1 MNAAMSSTQP
11 ILKYISVFSVLSSL
25 QLCSPQRWLRKDI
38 VHKYWLIIS
47 STVLLHDPVLLLAII
62 CFPLQLLYLADVLAN
77 SKHDQAAPDLGSF
90 TAVVLGS
97 VAFFEV
103 KVSDVGVLTTSP
115 HSLRHNCNSSV
126 INSKGSIEHTPFL
139 HYFMHFCLDWIV
151 KMERDRNMQ

>member
-90 TAVVLGS
+90 TGGCTWLSGIL
-97 VAFFEV
+97 EV
-103 KVSDVGVLTTSP
+103 NVSDVGVLTTSP
-115 HSLRHNCNSSV
+115 HLLRHNCNSSV
-126 INSKGSIEHTPFL
+126 IKSKGSVTHTLLFYIIL
-139 HYFMHFCLDWIV
+139 CISALMG
-151 KMERDRNMQ
+151 